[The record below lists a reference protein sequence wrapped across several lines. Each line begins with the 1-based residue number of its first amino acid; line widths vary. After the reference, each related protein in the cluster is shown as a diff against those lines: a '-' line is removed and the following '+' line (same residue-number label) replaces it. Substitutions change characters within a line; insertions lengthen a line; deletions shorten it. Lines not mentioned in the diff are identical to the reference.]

1 MNDHDRNNL
10 NFIMSLKTEAQWLE
24 WVAELTEDDMRYALE
39 IIKTAQSEADVRSM
53 EIDEED
59 QDEEGLDCTQA
70 LEIINRVKKGA
81 SK

>member
-1 MNDHDRNNL
+1 MNEYDRNNL

-39 IIKTAQSEADVRSM
+39 IIKTAQSEADVRGM
-53 EIDEED
+53 EIDEAW
-59 QDEEGLDCTQA
+59 QDEEGLDCSEA